1 MTVPS
6 RVRIFIS
13 YKRNVTP
20 DEQVAI
26 EVFRALSEQPQYDV
40 FIDQTMLVGTEWAK
54 RIEEE
59 LHRSDYLISFLSENS
74 VRSEMVL
81 AEIETAHHLG
91 KRNGSPRILPVRLA
105 YQEAFVYPLSAYL
118 NPLNWALWHTDAD
131 TPKLIEQLLQAISH
145 GHFAPDTQSRV
156 IVSSVPPEGNIP
168 PPTAS
173 AQILPNAEAP
183 EGTMNPES
191 HFYIEREEDATALR
205 LIKEQGVTVTIK
217 GPRQMGKS
225 SLLIRVIDMA
235 RKNDKSTIL
244 LDFQLFDKA
253 AFSDADKFFYQFA
266 LWITDE
272 LDLEDRLAE
281 YWSMPLGNSQRCTR
295 YFERYILKEVNKSL
309 VLAMDEVESVFDT
322 DFRTDFFSMLRSWH
336 NNRASKP
343 VTWQKLDLALVTSTE
358 PYQFIDNLNLS
369 PFNVGVHVDLTDF
382 TPDQITK
389 LNQLHGS
396 PLQTTET
403 QQLMQLLNGHP
414 YLTRKAMYA
423 VVTQQM
429 SASSLLSQNDHDA
442 GPFGDHLRY
451 HLFRLQGKNELI
463 QGMRQTIQQHAC
475 HNEEVFFRL
484 QSAGLIR
491 RQGTAVV
498 PRCKLYEEYFRRH
511 LNV

>member
-20 DEQVAI
+20 DEKVAT
-26 EVFRALSEQPQYDV
+26 EVFRTLSQQPQYDV

-54 RIEEE
+54 RIEQE

-81 AEIETAHHLG
+81 AEIETAHHLS
-91 KRNGSPRILPVRLA
+91 KRNGSPKILPVRLA
-105 YQEAFVYPLSAYL
+105 YKDPFVYPLSAYL
-118 NPLNWALWHTDAD
+118 NPLNWAIWQSDAD
-131 TPKLIEQLLQAISH
+131 TSRLIDQLVQAISQ
-145 GHFAPDTQSRV
+145 GHFAPDSQSRM
-156 IVSSVPPEGNIP
+156 IVSPVPPEDSIP

-173 AQILPNAEAP
+173 AQILPSAEAP

-205 LIKEQGVTVTIK
+205 LINERGVTLTIK

-225 SLLIRVIDMA
+225 SLLMRVIDTA
-235 RKNDKSTIL
+235 RKNDKSAIL

-253 AFSDADKFFYQFA
+253 AFSDVDRFFYQFA

-281 YWSMPLGNSQRCTR
+281 YWNMPLGNSQRCTR

-343 VTWQKLDLALVTSTE
+343 ATWQKLDLALVTSTE

-382 TPDQITK
+382 TPNQITK

-396 PLQTTET
+396 PLQTTEI
-403 QQLMQLLNGHP
+403 QQLIEMLNGHP
-414 YLTRKAMYA
+414 YLTRKALYA

-429 SASSLLSQNDHDA
+429 TASALLSQQDHDA
-442 GPFGDHLRY
+442 GPFGDHLRN

-463 QGMRQTIQQHAC
+463 QGLRQTIQQHAC
-475 HNEEVFFRL
+475 SNEEVFFRL